1 MGGIGW
7 NLLYSHVELNIM
19 CVRIYTLTC
28 CWYLLISID
37 IFIYVHVFIFIYL
50 YVFIF
55 TYSFI
60 DLLYVSRYSTALLCV
75 SENGMRF
82 QNGQIY
88 D

>member
-1 MGGIGW
+1 MY
-7 NLLYSHVELNIM
+7 L
-19 CVRIYTLTC
+19 
-28 CWYLLISID
+28 YLLI
-37 IFIYVHVFIFIYL
+37 
-50 YVFIF
+50 
-55 TYSFI
+55 YSFI